1 MSPLYASVWPSAA
14 PPKRL
19 FRRRIL
25 DLRQSRETIPCPDYY
40 GGNLDA
46 LYDVLT
52 EMSGPIEIVFL
63 NFREFTH
70 QLPGFG
76 EVVEHLCADVQAENP
91 ELVIVLK

>member
-1 MSPLYASVWPSAA
+1 MRYE
-14 PPKRL
+14 
-19 FRRRIL
+19 IDL
-25 DLRQSRETIPCPDYY
+25 DNVTTKMQFHEKIRATIPCPDYY

-52 EMSGPIEIVFL
+52 EISGPVEIVFL

-76 EVVEHLCADVQAENP
+76 EVVEHLCADAQAENP
-91 ELVIVLK
+91 ELLIVLE